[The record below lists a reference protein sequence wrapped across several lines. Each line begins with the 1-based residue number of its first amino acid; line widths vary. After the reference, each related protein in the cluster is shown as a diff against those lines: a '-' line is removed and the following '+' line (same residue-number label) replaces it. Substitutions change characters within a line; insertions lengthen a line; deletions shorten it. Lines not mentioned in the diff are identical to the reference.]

1 MTRLR
6 PTGSALAP
14 LFPALLEY
22 APCEAPYVLLSPSL
36 SSLPCVGI
44 PQYALTDMDILYHYC
59 STASFHAIT
68 QSHALWLSSLSLSND
83 TMEGKLITRTVARLA
98 DKDLLD
104 NKYVRP
110 LLDVIRCFEEI
121 VHGLGF
127 CLSEKGDLLSQWR
140 GYAGDAT
147 GVAIG
152 FSVEYLKWLSSANRS
167 RGNSDFTLEKV
178 EYEPSAHE
186 ARVEPVYRKITQL
199 IKDGALEPPGK
210 NRFRDRI
217 LSTETE
223 KAVLEARKKLT
234 EESMPLVFQLFCL
247 KSFAFEEE
255 HEWRLLSHLAPYGE
269 NACLHRVVDNRIVPY
284 CKVELVELGRGP
296 IVEVILGPKHD
307 TPPGIVKNFL
317 KMNGYDDVTVK
328 KSEASYR

>member
-1 MTRLR
+1 
-6 PTGSALAP
+6 
-14 LFPALLEY
+14 
-22 APCEAPYVLLSPSL
+22 
-36 SSLPCVGI
+36 
-44 PQYALTDMDILYHYC
+44 MDILYHYC
-59 STASFHAIT
+59 STTSFHAIV

-110 LLDVIRCFEEI
+110 LLDVIRCFEET

-140 GYAGDAT
+140 GYAEDAT

-186 ARVEPVYRKITQL
+186 ARVEPVYRKVTQL

-223 KAVLEARKKLT
+223 KAVLEAHKKLT

-255 HEWRLLSHLAPYGE
+255 REWRLLSFLVKDGGDE
-269 NACLHRVVDNRIVPY
+269 CSHRTAGSRIVPY
-284 CKVELVELGRGP
+284 REIELVELERGP
-296 IVEVILGPKHD
+296 IAEIILGPKHD
-307 TPPGIVKNFL
+307 TPPRIVKSFL
-317 KMNGYDDVTVK
+317 KMNGYGLVKVTR
-328 KSEASYR
+328 SEASYR